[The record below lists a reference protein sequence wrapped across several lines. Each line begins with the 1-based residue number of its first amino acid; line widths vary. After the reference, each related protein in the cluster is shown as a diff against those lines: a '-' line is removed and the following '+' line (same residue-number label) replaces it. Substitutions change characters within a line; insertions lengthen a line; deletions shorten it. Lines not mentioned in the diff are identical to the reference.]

1 MLHVASVCTPYCFI
15 VTCCWELLRKVWNQ
29 HSFFPVIAEG
39 CATMLDLFAQLFP
52 TLLGPHTP
60 ITHGFQSL
68 MGCILLTMHCR
79 SQHCWELLHP
89 FAHHCKHGHN
99 NSHHCWPNT
108 NNVKSCYV
116 RLFVALVAFKRFS
129 GRYNWSLQIRRTKGS
144 REAKKCIWKGFFR
157 ASW

>member
-1 MLHVASVCTPYCFI
+1 MESPLAPCKRCSTVGQQLPTLLDVACCVRLHTLLHIAACS
-15 VTCCWELLRKVWNQ
+15 WELWV
-29 HSFFPVIAEG
+29 AEG

-60 ITHGFQSL
+60 FTHVFQGL

-89 FAHHCKHGHN
+89 FAHHCKHGHK
-99 NSHHCWPNT
+99 NSHHCWSNT

-116 RLFVALVAFKRFS
+116 RLFVALVAFKRFLRQVQLVFANS
-129 GRYNWSLQIRRTKGS
+129 PYER
-144 REAKKCIWKGFFR
+144 
-157 ASW
+157 